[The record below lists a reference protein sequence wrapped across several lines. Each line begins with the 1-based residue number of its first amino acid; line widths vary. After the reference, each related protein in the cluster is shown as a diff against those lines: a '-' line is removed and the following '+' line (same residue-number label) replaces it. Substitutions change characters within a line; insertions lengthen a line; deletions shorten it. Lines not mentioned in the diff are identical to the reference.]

1 MMQAWATKGSHFAG
15 KVLDDQIR
23 GEVGQCG
30 RGTLAASACC
40 SRNAEDDGEADAK
53 ARGSSPPYKGQ
64 MPFTRM
70 KCFSSAAASNLQEQC
85 GCQTKFFADFL
96 FDSSCVKFARTAGH
110 IAFLWIQ

>member
-40 SRNAEDDGEADAK
+40 PRNAEDDGEADAK